1 MLTTRLASN
10 LVTCRFEL
18 DKPLSDGAW
27 WFGDA
32 AMAKASTLATAVF
45 GVETVSGVK
54 INGSVLSVTRD
65 TTDDWPAV
73 TRQVAAILKD
83 HATSGK
89 PAVAPGTPTNLPSPE
104 EIRAKAA
111 HILETE
117 INPAVA
123 SHGGEIILVDVKDA
137 TIFVRLTGGCQG
149 CASST
154 ATLKQGVERSFRE
167 AIPQLD
173 EVRDVTDHDAGENPY
188 HGQGH

>member
-18 DKPLSDGAW
+18 DKPLAEGAF

-32 AMAKASTLATAVF
+32 AMAKDSPLASAVF
-45 GVETVSGVK
+45 GVDTVVGVK
-54 INGSVLSVTRD
+54 INGPVLSVTRD
-65 TTDDWPAV
+65 SYDDWPV
-73 TRQVAAILKD
+73 ITKQVAELLKK
-83 HATSGK
+83 HAASGK
-89 PAVAPGTPTNLPSPE
+89 AAVAPGTPTNLPTTAQ
-104 EIRAKAA
+104 IREKAA
-111 HILETE
+111 HVLETE

-137 TIFVRLTGGCQG
+137 TVFVRLTGGCQG

-154 ATLKQGVERSFRE
+154 ATLKQGVERSLRE

-173 EVRDVTDHDAGENPY
+173 EIKDVTDHDAGENPY
-188 HGQGH
+188 YKG